1 MTGLLQKSLVDDDA
15 EALVAVA
22 DGVGEAVLIG
32 EVEGVSG
39 HLIPNVGVGEVVA
52 VLAPSING
60 ALVANL
66 EHGGS
71 LALVHL
77 GGEGLLIGAGGGGDY
92 LHGNAGLLG
101 VGGGN
106 LLPCLICLGLEVEV
120 VNGALRAACSGGLFC
135 GSLGFFG
142 GGVVRRLRAAG
153 AQRKHHY
160 QSQKQ
165 CNDLFHLLAIS
176 LH

>member
-1 MTGLLQKSLVDDDA
+1 MDIVCNCLERVKIVYLVDAVTGLLQKSLVYDDA

-101 VGGGN
+101 VGGGKPSAMPH
-106 LLPCLICLGLEVEV
+106 LP
-120 VNGALRAACSGGLFC
+120 RA
-135 GSLGFFG
+135 
-142 GGVVRRLRAAG
+142 
-153 AQRKHHY
+153 
-160 QSQKQ
+160 
-165 CNDLFHLLAIS
+165 
-176 LH
+176 